1 MLTFYRL
8 GFIFFLEVEKNTFD
22 FSFLLSL
29 IEKSLSP
36 ITYKETTKS
45 SDLLVFF
52 ELL

>member
-45 SDLLVFF
+45 SDLLVYF